1 MLQAMGAK
9 AITPLA
15 VAFLRAALDSAQS
28 NQVLSWTQVVSDSY
42 LWTPSVNAPNLF
54 FSVGEPSGD
63 LHAAK
68 LINQLRQLQPEAT
81 FQGFGGG
88 HMSQAG
94 CQIDYELT
102 NLAVM
107 GFAEVLPKLRE
118 FYRVADLASDIF
130 ARQRPDAVVLVDFP
144 GFNWHIAERAKQHGI
159 PVIYYLPPQLWAW
172 GAWRIA
178 KMRRNVDHII
188 CNLPF
193 EPQWYARR
201 RVAVDY
207 VGHPFFDEVRERELD
222 RRFLTQ
228 WKQYDAVQVAVLPGS
243 RIREVK
249 KIWPMQLAAIRQLAQ
264 RHPQARFLVAALRD
278 QHCLWCREQLT
289 ASDREL
295 NIEFFMGKTSEIIEV
310 ADCSLMKSGSVSLE
324 MMARGTPSVVVYHIS
339 RGHYAIAK
347 CVTRLKT
354 MTLPNMI
361 AGKVIMPEFL
371 AVGSTRKAIAKSI
384 AALDR
389 LMSDADYRE
398 QQRSELLSLSQRV
411 GGGYDVGNGTAGGGL
426 DSAPAAGSVSRQAAL
441 SIFRHLQIEPVVA
454 APVREPTL
462 LAS

>member
-1 MLQAMGAK
+1 M
-9 AITPLA
+9 
-15 VAFLRAALDSAQS
+15 S
-28 NQVLSWTQVVSDSY
+28 TQRRIR
-42 LWTPSVNAPNLF
+42 PRNFGIFEVNAPNLF

-68 LINQLRQLQPEAT
+68 LIAELRQLHPTAT

-88 HMSQAG
+88 RMSEAG

-102 NLAVM
+102 SLAVM

-118 FYRVADLASDIF
+118 FFRVANVASDIF
-130 ARQRPDAVVLVDFP
+130 ARKRPDAVVLVDFP
-144 GFNWHIAERAKQHGI
+144 GFNWHIAERAKQHKI

-193 EPQWYARR
+193 EPEWYAQRQ
-201 RVAVDY
+201 VSVDY
-207 VGHPFFDEVRERELD
+207 VGHPFFDEVRERQLD
-222 RRFLTQ
+222 ARFLAQ
-228 WKQYDAVQVAVLPGS
+228 WRECEGVQVAVLPGS
-243 RIREVK
+243 RTREVK
-249 KIWPMQLAAIRQLAQ
+249 KIWPMQLAAIRELAR
-264 RHPQARFLVAALRD
+264 RHPRARFLVAALRD
-278 QHCLWCREQLT
+278 QHCLWCRQQLSE
-289 ASDREL
+289 SDRAL
-295 NIEFFMGKTSEIIEV
+295 NIEFFVGKTSEIIEL

-347 CVTRLKT
+347 CVTRLQS

-361 AGKVIMPEFL
+361 AGKVVMPEFL
-371 AVGSTRKAIAKSI
+371 AVGSTGKAIGQSI

-389 LMSDADYRE
+389 LMSDAEHRE
-398 QQRSELLSLSQRV
+398 EQRQELFKLSRQV
-411 GGGYDVGNGTAGGGL
+411 GGENGLAGQGNHGNGDAG
-426 DSAPAAGSVSRQAAL
+426 SSHAVANSVSRKAAL
-441 SIFRHLQIEPVVA
+441 SICRHLGIDTELTAQRRQPS
-454 APVREPTL
+454 L
-462 LAS
+462 LVG

>member
-1 MLQAMGAK
+1 MK
-9 AITPLA
+9 
-15 VAFLRAALDSAQS
+15 S
-28 NQVLSWTQVVSDSY
+28 VL
-42 LWTPSVNAPNLF
+42 NAPNLF

-63 LHAAK
+63 VHAAK
-68 LINQLRQLQPEAT
+68 LITQLRQLNPQST
-81 FQGFGGG
+81 FQGFGGER
-88 HMSQAG
+88 MAQAG
-94 CQIDYELT
+94 CHIDYELT

-118 FYRVADLASDIF
+118 FYRVADIASDAF

-193 EPQWYARR
+193 EPEWYARR
-201 RVAVDY
+201 RISVDY
-207 VGHPFFDEVRERELD
+207 VGHPFFDEVRERQLD
-222 RRFLTQ
+222 QRFLAK
-228 WKQYDAVQVAVLPGS
+228 WKNYDAVQVAVLPGS
-243 RIREVK
+243 RTREVK
-249 KIWPMQLAAIRQLAQ
+249 KIWPMQLAAIRLLAS

-289 ASDREL
+289 ASDRKL
-295 NIEFFMGKTSEIIEV
+295 NIDFFVGKTSEIIEV

-347 CVTRLKT
+347 CVTRLKS

-361 AGKVIMPEFL
+361 AGKTVMPEFL
-371 AVGSTRKAIAKSI
+371 AVGSTAKAIAKSI
-384 AALDR
+384 AALDQ
-389 LMSDADYRE
+389 LMSDEDFRAE
-398 QQRSELLSLSQRV
+398 QRSELLSLSQRV
-411 GGGYDVGNGTAGGGL
+411 GGAMDFDSDNFDPGRNMGATA
-426 DSAPAAGSVSRQAAL
+426 SSVSRRAAL
-441 SIFRHLQIEPVVA
+441 SILRHLQIEPVAEV
-454 APVREPTL
+454 PIRESTL

>member
-1 MLQAMGAK
+1 M
-9 AITPLA
+9 
-15 VAFLRAALDSAQS
+15 
-28 NQVLSWTQVVSDSY
+28 
-42 LWTPSVNAPNLF
+42 NAPNLF

-68 LINQLRQLQPEAT
+68 LIEQLRQLQPQAT

-88 HMSQAG
+88 HMVQAG
-94 CQIDYELT
+94 CHIDYDLT
-102 NLAVM
+102 SLAVM

-118 FYRVADLASDIF
+118 FYRVADIASQIF
-130 ARQRPDAVVLVDFP
+130 ARQRPDAVVLIDFP
-144 GFNWHIAERAKQHGI
+144 GFNWHIAERAKQHKI

-172 GAWRIA
+172 GAWRMA

-193 EPQWYARR
+193 EPEWYARR
-201 RVAVDY
+201 RVSVDY
-207 VGHPFFDEVRERELD
+207 VGHPFFDEVRERRLD
-222 RRFLTQ
+222 SRFLAKWAQ
-228 WKQYDAVQVAVLPGS
+228 HDAVQVAILPGS
-243 RIREVK
+243 RTREVK
-249 KIWPMQLAAIRQLAQ
+249 KIWPMQLAAIRELAG
-264 RHPQARFLVAALRD
+264 RHPGARFLVAALRD

-295 NIEFFMGKTSEIIEV
+295 NIEFFVGKTSEIIEV

-371 AVGSTRKAIAKSI
+371 AVGSTGKAIAKSI

-389 LMSDADYRE
+389 LMSDANFRE
-398 QQRSELLSLSQRV
+398 QQRSELLALSQQV
-411 GGGYDVGNGTAGGGL
+411 GGEHGFPREIVAGSLG
-426 DSAPAAGSVSRQAAL
+426 SAIATSSVSRRAAL
-441 SIFRHLQIEPVVA
+441 SILRHLEMEPVA
-454 APVREPTL
+454 IAPRRAPAL